1 MADLNDLVGG
11 AGSGGDDENNHNKNN
26 DSTKKIYETPLK
38 RDLRKPSRSS
48 KGSSSSPGEE
58 SCSEATAITSTALT
72 PMTVGSLAST
82 GSETHQM
89 EVEVQR
95 DKLQHQMVLLSVA
108 TTATLA
114 IFILT
119 IVPFVTLLT
128 FSLLATS
135 AGLLSYT
142 AFQRLVLEY
151 QEIIAREGFGRF
163 LPPSM
168 ISLLTNQSLHQ
179 FLRDDTFVRE

>member
-1 MADLNDLVGG
+1 MSNERSLYNEEVNQPYLQLYQEYQKVKVDLP
-11 AGSGGDDENNHNKNN
+11 AQRA
-26 DSTKKIYETPLK
+26 K
-38 RDLRKPSRSS
+38 RDFKAKRIPELQKLVTEQQRR
-48 KGSSSSPGEE
+48 
-58 SCSEATAITSTALT
+58 L
-72 PMTVGSLAST
+72 
-82 GSETHQM
+82 HQM

-95 DKLQHQMVLLSVA
+95 DQLQHQMILLSVA
-108 TTATLA
+108 TTATFA
-114 IFILT
+114 MFILT
-119 IVPFVTLLT
+119 VIPFVTLVT

-151 QEIIAREGFGRF
+151 QEMIASEGFARF
-163 LPPSM
+163 LPASM